1 MEILFGIV
9 TELTGLMQVFAPD
22 GPLRN
27 FDPKPQHLLGMD
39 ALLAI
44 VFLAILAV
52 STGII
57 LVKTL
62 LW

>member
-9 TELTGLMQVFAPD
+9 MELTGLLQVFAPD

-27 FDPKPQHLLGMD
+27 FDPKPKHLLGLD
-39 ALLAI
+39 GLLAI

-62 LW
+62 L